1 MRLLILLLLPLLLTP
16 VLAEEDVPRLIW
28 AHVGEDTLTI
38 ALADN
43 SSADAFYTLLQEGDV
58 TIDMADYAHFEKVG
72 DLGTTL
78 PTNDTRITTT
88 PGDLILYLGH
98 NITLYYDENTW
109 SFTLLGHVQDK
120 TAEELRAILG
130 DGDVTITFSASAPV
144 GEAE

>member
-1 MRLLILLLLPLLLTP
+1 MRLLILLLLPLLLMP
-16 VLAEEDVPRLIW
+16 ALAEEDAPRLIF
-28 AHVGEDTLTI
+28 AHVGEETLTI

-43 SSADAFYTLLQEGDV
+43 SSADAFYALLQEGDV

-72 DLGTTL
+72 DLGATL
-78 PTNDTRITTT
+78 PTNDTRITTI

-130 DGDVTITFSASAPV
+130 DGDVTITFSASAPAD
-144 GEAE
+144 EAE

>member
-16 VLAEEDVPRLIW
+16 VLAEEDAPRLIF
-28 AHVGEDTLTI
+28 AHVSEDTLTI

-43 SSADAFYTLLQEGDV
+43 SSADAFYALLQEGDV

-72 DLGTTL
+72 DLGVTL

-130 DGDVTITFSASAPV
+130 DGDVTITFSAAAPV